1 MREPRMCYIMKLWKL
16 FLKNYKKKI
25 VDLSN
30 KVVSLDENRKLMQNK
45 LEIAKR

>member
-1 MREPRMCYIMKLWKL
+1 MKLWKL